1 MALVVQGLFGL
12 AMFIAIAWACG
23 EDRRRL
29 LLANRRRGHSGQFVL
44 ALLLIKLPPARLLFE
59 WLLGASVTALQDAEA
74 GTSFVFGYLGG
85 GPLPFEAVTPANAF
99 VLAFQALP
107 LILIISALTALVYY
121 WRVLPG
127 LVRVFLEVLERSAD
141 RRGQRDR
148 GGGQRLYRHDR
159 STAVDPTLLGAARPE
174 RPLPGDELRY
184 GNHRRHG
191 PGALCVPLQTRSP
204 MRRDIS

>member
-1 MALVVQGLFGL
+1 MALVVQGFFGL

-29 LLANRRRGHSGQFVL
+29 FWRIVGAGILLQFVL
-44 ALLLIKLPPARLLFE
+44 ALLTWLPPARLLFE
-59 WLLGASVTALQDAEA
+59 WLGASVTALQNATRA

-107 LILIISALTALVYY
+107 LILIISALTALYY

-127 LVRVFLEVLERSAD
+127 SSGRS
-141 RRGQRDR
+141 RRCSSAPWESGGASGCR

-159 STAVDPTLLGAARPE
+159 STAVDPTLLGAARPSDLF
-174 RPLPGDELRY
+174 R
-184 GNHRRHG
+184 
-191 PGALCVPLQTRSP
+191 
-204 MRRDIS
+204 